1 MGEIVGRTASI
12 RAAVALVCIGVAVT
26 SAAAHPHV
34 WVVGTTDVVF
44 DAGGRIVSLRQHWSF
59 DEMYSAF
66 ATQGVGEKGKPISR
80 ETLAPLAKTNVE
92 SLAEFGFFTAARQGG
107 KRLDFDEPRD
117 YWLEADDKGV
127 VSLHFTLPLRT
138 PVDARKPFSFQTYD
152 PTYFVSFATDKGK
165 EATLVGAPPGCSLSA
180 VDPAPLVA
188 TDASKLSQAA
198 SDNFSPGADLS
209 IKLTTRIIVACP

>member
-1 MGEIVGRTASI
+1 MGRTASI
-12 RAAVALVCIGVAVT
+12 RAVATLVGLGVTAT
-26 SAAAHPHV
+26 AAAAHPHV

-44 DAGGRIVSLRQHWSF
+44 DGSGRIAALRQHWSF

-117 YWLEADDKGV
+117 YWLEADDTGV
-127 VSLHFTLPLRT
+127 VSLHFTLPLRV
-138 PVDARKPFSFQTYD
+138 PVDAKKPFSFQTYD
-152 PTYFVSFATDKGK
+152 PTYFVSFATDKDK
-165 EATLVGAPPGCSLSA
+165 EAKLVGAPPGCSLSA

-209 IKLTTRIIVACP
+209 IKLSTRIIVACP